1 MGESIRL
8 LNNKTDSTREINKRI
23 LIVGTFSIFI
33 VEVVDIEILIRY
45 SG

>member
-23 LIVGTFSIFI
+23 LTVGTFSIFI

>member
-1 MGESIRL
+1 MYESIRL
-8 LNNKTDSTREINKRI
+8 LNNKTDYTREINKRI

-33 VEVVDIEILIRY
+33 VGVVDIEILIRY